1 VRALYDVIDL
11 APVTASSVRK
21 TFTSRL
27 DLWANP
33 LLDEATAS
41 DDFDLRDLRRK
52 PMSIYVAVN
61 PDDLHRL
68 RPVLSLFFQQCIGQQ
83 THELPEHD
91 PTLRYQVLMLLNEFT
106 ALGRIP
112 IVSEAMA
119 YLPGYNVRVLLVI
132 QALSQLREVYG
143 LQAAETMLK
152 SVAARIVFAPK
163 DYADARE
170 ISDDLGF
177 QTVKVRS
184 HSRPSTMALN
194 RGSSSR
200 SANVS
205 TSEQARALL
214 LPQEVKEIGID
225 SALIFYENVRPIRC
239 SKIRYYAER
248 SFRKRLYPPPAR
260 PVRRSGP
267 SRDLPLDA
275 VDASQDAPP
284 LGDGLE
290 PANPPPLAAEASLE
304 ALERL
309 DSLTLEDFG
318 DGIKNFKFQ
327 HAGEHPTDSELD
339 TDVQR
344 FLAAVR

>member
-1 VRALYDVIDL
+1 
-11 APVTASSVRK
+11 
-21 TFTSRL
+21 
-27 DLWANP
+27 
-33 LLDEATAS
+33 
-41 DDFDLRDLRRK
+41 
-52 PMSIYVAVN
+52 
-61 PDDLHRL
+61 
-68 RPVLSLFFQQCIGQQ
+68 
-83 THELPEHD
+83 
-91 PTLRYQVLMLLNEFT
+91 
-106 ALGRIP
+106 
-112 IVSEAMA
+112 MA
-119 YLPGYNVRVLLVI
+119 
-132 QALSQLREVYG
+132 
-143 LQAAETMLK
+143 
-152 SVAARIVFAPK
+152 F
-163 DYADARE
+163 
-170 ISDDLGF
+170 
-177 QTVKVRS
+177 
-184 HSRPSTMALN
+184 N

-200 SANVS
+200 SSSVS

-267 SRDLPLDA
+267 SRDLPSDA
-275 VDASQDAPP
+275 IDASQDAPP

-290 PANPPPLAAEASLE
+290 PANPPPLTAEASLE

-339 TDVQR
+339 ADVQR